1 MERLSVFR
9 RETGAAECRCPLLR
23 KIEENTM
30 TKSLFSA
37 VLAGTALLAAG
48 ASAQTY
54 SIGTNPQGSL
64 FYASGAAI
72 SKVMVERTNLQF
84 RVEPYAGSST
94 YMPLIHTGRL
104 AFGMANAAEAAFAYS
119 GAELFRQGHP
129 NIRQVAYTFGTNSA
143 YLVPMDSPIKTV
155 ADLKGKRVP
164 VGYTSGRIFHFLS
177 SAALATAGMTESD
190 LDGVP
195 TPNFVAGAKLLMA
208 GRVDAAYVPLN
219 TGIGKQA
226 DATIRGG
233 VRYLQMDCNAEAAM
247 DKALPTARVGKA
259 RPGSDMTGV
268 VEDPTCFVNVPFT
281 LVTGVHVPEEVVYQV
296 VMTLHNHM
304 PDLVATMVQF
314 GDMDVKDLY
323 QNHPNPY
330 HPGAIRAYKELGL
343 LK

>member
-1 MERLSVFR
+1 
-9 RETGAAECRCPLLR
+9 
-23 KIEENTM
+23 M

-37 VLAGTALLAAG
+37 ILAGTALLAAG

-72 SKVMVERTNLQF
+72 SKVMVERTGLQF

-94 YMPLIHTGRL
+94 YLPLIHAGRL
-104 AFGMANAAEAAFAYS
+104 AFGMANAGEAAFAYS

-129 NIRQVAYTFGTNSA
+129 NLRQVASTFGTNSA
-143 YLVPMDSPIKTV
+143 YAVPKESPIKTV
-155 ADLKGKRVP
+155 GDLKGKRVP
-164 VGYTSGRIFHFLS
+164 VGYTSGQIFHFLS
-177 SAALATAGMTESD
+177 GAALATAGMTDSD

-208 GRVDAAYVPLN
+208 GRVDAAYLPLN
-219 TGIGKQA
+219 AGISKQA

-233 VRYLQMDCNAEAAM
+233 IRYLEMDCNADARMAEV
-247 DKALPTARVGKA
+247 LPAARVGKV
-259 RPGSDMTGV
+259 RPGSDMTSV

-281 LVTGVHVPEEVVYQV
+281 LVTGVHVPEEVVYRV

-304 PDLVATMVQF
+304 PDLVATMAQF
-314 GDMDVKDLY
+314 GDMEVKDLY
-323 QNHPNPY
+323 QEHPNPY

-343 LK
+343 IK